1 MNKKR
6 TFKHLSSF
14 ERGRIAEMYEGG
26 SSYYAIGKKLGRSA
40 STIRA
45 EIKRGT
51 VKQIKQGY
59 KEIEKYFPEAGQYRY
74 EQNRKAC
81 MQPYRC
87 MRKECKNFIQ
97 YVEHEI
103 LENRQSVD
111 GAIGRAKKMRLFS
124 SEEMVCTTTFYSYI
138 EKQLVNVRN
147 IDLPLR
153 VRYRKKKKIVLPTQK
168 RIFGTSIEKRPEE
181 VERRRSFGHWEIDL
195 VIGKLEK
202 DEVLLVL
209 TERKTRKEFIEKIK
223 NKTNEEVRKGLYR
236 IFTRVGQVEGVFRT
250 ITSDNGSEFSRL
262 HELEQSRN
270 IQVYYAHPYAAYERG
285 SNERNNGLIRYRIP
299 KYTSIKRYSKRQI
312 AEIEEWINK
321 KPRRI
326 FGYLTADEMFEKEIS
341 YFSSA

>member
-1 MNKKR
+1 MKKR

-45 EIKRGT
+45 EIQRGT
-51 VKQIKQGY
+51 VKQIKKGY
-59 KEIEKYFPEAGQYRY
+59 KEVERYFPEAGQYRY

-87 MRKECKNFIQ
+87 DRKECKKFIA
-97 YVEHEI
+97 YVEREI
-103 LENRQSVD
+103 LEKKQSVD
-111 GAIGRAKKMRLFS
+111 GIIGRAKKLKLFS
-124 SEEMVCTTTFYSYI
+124 PEEMVCTTTFYSYI
-138 EKQLVNVRN
+138 EKQLVHVRN

-153 VRYRKKKKIVLPTQK
+153 VRYRRKKQVVISTQK

-181 VERRRSFGHWEIDL
+181 VNLRADFGHWEIDL
-195 VIGKLEK
+195 VLGKIEK
-202 DEVLLVL
+202 DEALLVL

-223 NKTNEEVRKGLYR
+223 RKTNDEVRKGLYR
-236 IFTRVGQVEGVFRT
+236 IFKRAGNVDGIFQT

-262 HELEQSRN
+262 HELEKSRS

-299 KYTSIKRYSKRQI
+299 KHTSIKRYSKKQI
-312 AEIEEWINK
+312 SEIEEWINK

-326 FGYLTADEMFEKEIS
+326 FGYLTADEMFEREVS
-341 YFSSA
+341 RFSSA